1 MNMNIKYQ
9 ICVVTGTRADY
20 GLLRKLLL
28 RLKNYLDVK
37 LTLVVTGSH
46 LSGDFGNTQKE
57 IIEDGFSDFVKIPLD
72 ITDDSREGMAISTG
86 DALIKFAKF
95 FTSYKP
101 DILVVLGDRYEIFSA
116 VSAAYLI
123 GIPVAHIS
131 GGDITEGAVDNAIRH
146 CLTKMSCIHFPGCEQ
161 SRKRI
166 IQMGEQ
172 PDLVFNVGEPGVEN
186 CLSMKLLTKQEL
198 SESLKFNIIDYDYSV
213 VTFHPV
219 TLEYD
224 KSIAQTYELIR
235 AMDSQKNMNY
245 IITMSNADAGGR
257 AINTVWLQEE
267 KKRNNWLV
275 VSSLGVLRYLSA
287 IKFAKMVIGN
297 SSSGIVEAPSIG
309 VPTVNIG
316 NRQKGRMMAESVIS
330 CNPIEEDI
338 VKAMRIALTEEFQ
351 KKSKKVYSPF
361 GDGTTSY
368 KIAKII
374 TEYLSDNRIINE
386 KQFYDIDFSY

>member
-257 AINTVWLQEE
+257 AINTVWLQEG
-267 KKRNNWLV
+267 KK
-275 VSSLGVLRYLSA
+275 
-287 IKFAKMVIGN
+287 
-297 SSSGIVEAPSIG
+297 
-309 VPTVNIG
+309 
-316 NRQKGRMMAESVIS
+316 
-330 CNPIEEDI
+330 
-338 VKAMRIALTEEFQ
+338 
-351 KKSKKVYSPF
+351 KK
-361 GDGTTSY
+361 
-368 KIAKII
+368 
-374 TEYLSDNRIINE
+374 
-386 KQFYDIDFSY
+386 